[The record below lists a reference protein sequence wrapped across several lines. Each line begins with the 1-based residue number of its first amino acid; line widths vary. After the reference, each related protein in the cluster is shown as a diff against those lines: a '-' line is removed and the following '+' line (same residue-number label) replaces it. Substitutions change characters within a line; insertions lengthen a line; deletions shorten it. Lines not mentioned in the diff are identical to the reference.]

1 MSEHTITLH
10 NPQHAHEVWSR
21 AWQWVKARTLQGR
34 PVVLT
39 LAEEKRSSEQ
49 NRKLHACLTDIAK
62 QCEWAGRKWNTEVWK
77 RLLTGAWCRAK
88 GEQALML
95 PALDGAGVEVIYQR
109 TSKLSVSE
117 TSDLIDYVQAWGTEQ
132 GVEWSDDAQR

>member
-39 LAEEKRSSEQ
+39 LKEEKRSSEQ
-49 NRKLHACLTDIAK
+49 NRKLHAALQDISR
-62 QCEWAGRKWNTEVWK
+62 QVEWAGRKWDTDQWK
-77 RLLTGAWCRAK
+77 RLLTASWMRAR
-88 GEQALML
+88 GQQVTMV
-95 PALDGAGVEVIYQR
+95 PALDGSGIDVLYRHTSQMSKAEVA
-109 TSKLSVSE
+109 
-117 TSDLIDYVQAWGTEQ
+117 DLIDYVQAWGSEQ
-132 GVEWSDDAQR
+132 GVEWSDE